1 MTHLFK
7 SRKDPVEIDPEDTI
21 SLDEARERFH
31 EYYNERSPSR
41 IGRFRA
47 KVGDIRYRKS
57 DEYILYPDTPGS
69 AKYLLPDGPRKYDM
83 MGVDAFPL
91 EQEYVEYEDPDY
103 GKTRVKLLGKPKT
116 KSGVEYTDYFKEK
129 YRNARKTNVINDV
142 DVDSNNSI
150 RSNDSVCSNGSVS
163 STGSTTSTPSAN
175 TGGHLVDTYWK
186 QYKKL
191 KEESGYTVPRVRS
204 CRKQT
209 DNEKGRVLMSFR
221 EDHRA
226 SKCDFRQCK
235 NLLFVLVKYGYE
247 RDYARLPVYIDAS
260 FRCYDETLEEIPL
273 DEEILRFL
281 KKDRYLTD
289 ATTTDSPRPKW
300 KDDIFNAIVYYRAMH
315 CSKSATQTYRL
326 HVNTMEVFDE
336 SRQRWIGKW
345 LSFLKNRGYKP
356 LELIPYRIVVPTATT
371 CATTSEEDIETLIKN
386 PKRIYQYI
394 PTEMKLYNTGFHRMQ
409 IGDAWYYVHCDT
421 QLAVP
426 VEKLNTSEGQ
436 SMEKHIQI
444 LSQITDKYNK
454 RYIVGRYNSHTKT
467 IVENKRVTERQIN
480 KLRDGC
486 AEDNEDYSH
495 ILIYDPIVV
504 PRVEMKEEKKD
515 KEESPKRDVVEEEW
529 NWSDFSDDEPRKS
542 KKKKKEKKKEKS
554 VVSKTVASDVSKA
567 TGVKSPVSQS
577 SVTQSSMTTNRPQ
590 AYYTYTYARAVR
602 SKPRRPILVPDAV
615 ELDEEPSA
623 SEEELEEEP
632 SVKRVNT
639 VKDDDDD
646 DSIFDEYLSDGGLSD
661 SDFL

>member
-57 DEYILYPDTPGS
+57 DEYILYPDSPGS

-83 MGVDAFPL
+83 MGVDAFPP

-116 KSGVEYTDYFKEK
+116 KSGVEYRDYFKEK
-129 YRNARKTNVINDV
+129 YHNARKTNVINDV
-142 DVDSNNSI
+142 DVDSNASGV
-150 RSNDSVCSNGSVS
+150 SNASGS
-163 STGSTTSTPSAN
+163 STDSPR
-175 TGGHLVDTYWK
+175 GHLVETYWK

-191 KEESGYTVPRVRS
+191 KEESGYTVPRARS
-204 CRKQT
+204 CRKKT
-209 DNEKGRVLMSFR
+209 DVEKGRTIMSFR
-221 EDHRA
+221 EDNRVPI
-226 SKCDFRQCK
+226 CDFRRCK
-235 NLLFVLVKYGYE
+235 NLLFVIIGRWRDE
-247 RDYARLPVYIDAS
+247 RRPVYIDAS
-260 FRCYDETLEEIPL
+260 FRCYNETLEEIPL
-273 DEEILRFL
+273 DDEILG
-281 KKDRYLTD
+281 YLERGGYIVTD
-289 ATTTDSPRPKW
+289 NVVDSPRPQW
-300 KDDIFNAIVYYRAMH
+300 KADIFDAIVYYHYRGDKRTSRNAD
-315 CSKSATQTYRL
+315 SAIPHTYRL
-326 HVNTMEVFDE
+326 HLKTMEVFDE
-336 SRQRWIGKW
+336 TRKRWIGKW

-356 LELIPYRIVVPTATT
+356 LELIPYRIVIPTATT

-421 QLAVP
+421 HSVVP
-426 VEKLNTSEGQ
+426 VDKLNTNDGQ
-436 SMEKHIQI
+436 SIEKHIQI
-444 LSQITDKYNK
+444 LSNITDEYNR
-454 RYIVGRYNSHTKT
+454 RYIIGRYNSHTKT

-486 AEDNEDYSH
+486 AEDNEDYSR

-554 VVSKTVASDVSKA
+554 VVSKTVASDVSKV
-567 TGVKSPVSQS
+567 TEVKSPA
-577 SVTQSSMTTNRPQ
+577 TNRPQ

-632 SVKRVNT
+632 SVKRVSS
-639 VKDDDDD
+639 VKDDDE
-646 DSIFDEYLSDGGLSD
+646 DSIFESLSDGGLSD